1 MKYIL
6 LILIFQIFNFPMA
19 ELFANQK
26 DSNTNKSHFDFN
38 DLDTSL
44 IEFIPAET
52 KPSKAITVVVHGLN
66 NKPSIMKSIC
76 KMLSEH
82 GSDVILIKLTGHRN
96 DPQNLANIT
105 RQIWLTD
112 LLESHNYAKSL
123 IESSEKKPL
132 YFIGYSIGALINL
145 DLISS
150 NPKLVHYDKMILFA
164 PANATKWSTNLLKL
178 SFSLGNEQKIPSFSP
193 KDYRAN
199 DGIPI
204 KAYIVLFEMKKS
216 IENINYKHLNIP
228 TIIIIDPKDETISLR
243 GLKKLK
249 DKYDLYNWKIHIL
262 DSQFVGKTYKYHH
275 LIVDEISMGTENWV
289 SSCNMIRNFLNL

>member
-1 MKYIL
+1 
-6 LILIFQIFNFPMA
+6 MA

-204 KAYIVLFEMKKS
+204 KVYILIEKYTTFSLKS
-216 IENINYKHLNIP
+216 IPLIKSNPLLWQGPSNTKQ
-228 TIIIIDPKDETISLR
+228 D
-243 GLKKLK
+243 
-249 DKYDLYNWKIHIL
+249 DKYGYETRDYEALFTRGRQRAKN
-262 DSQFVGKTYKYHH
+262 
-275 LIVDEISMGTENWV
+275 
-289 SSCNMIRNFLNL
+289 CA